1 MSKPEVER
9 QKSPN
14 LGFWGR
20 IGLESLWIF
29 CKFFSILPYWFRY
42 YVVEP
47 AVFGALRLLR
57 YRYRVVTENL
67 RNSFP
72 EKSLEELHA
81 IRRGF
86 YRTLA
91 EIFVDTF
98 SLAGLTDEKCRQV
111 VVVKDLEKQMAAVEG
126 RDWIALTAHLG
137 CWEYCSF
144 WGIIVPS
151 QVVVAVYHPL
161 RSRVFDELYK
171 RLRSHANICPVPM
184 AESLRFYLR
193 NREKGIDG
201 KNIVMGLIA
210 DQNPPRRPDSHWFR
224 FLNRDTIFFDGG
236 EKLALRCG
244 LPVYCCWLRRVKP
257 GYYEMDF
264 DRIYDGEEEVAPH
277 EITERYVRRLEQ
289 KIREYP
295 DLWMGRTSGGNTS
308 PRPIWPAWN
317 ANENRNSDPELERC
331 RAFAPFPAFGA
342 RIGSRRGRRRRGRQ
356 RFDGRFARRART
368 RISRCG
374 ANRTGP

>member
-91 EIFVDTF
+91 EIFVDIF

-111 VVVKDLEKQMAAVEG
+111 IVVKDLEKQMAAVEG

-295 DLWMGRTSGGNTS
+295 DLWMWSHKRWKHKS
-308 PRPIWPAWN
+308 PADLARM
-317 ANENRNSDPELERC
+317 ECERK
-331 RAFAPFPAFGA
+331 
-342 RIGSRRGRRRRGRQ
+342 Q
-356 RFDGRFARRART
+356 K
-368 RISRCG
+368 
-374 ANRTGP
+374 

>member
-1 MSKPEVER
+1 MLSGEV
-9 QKSPN
+9 
-14 LGFWGR
+14 FTV
-20 IGLESLWIF
+20 LW
-29 CKFFSILPYWFRY
+29 
-42 YVVEP
+42 
-47 AVFGALRLLR
+47 
-57 YRYRVVTENL
+57 
-67 RNSFP
+67 
-72 EKSLEELHA
+72 
-81 IRRGF
+81 RRF
-86 YRTLA
+86 
-91 EIFVDTF
+91 FVDTF

-236 EKLALRCG
+236 GEAGAALRPARVLLLAAACQAG
-244 LPVYCCWLRRVKP
+244 LLR
-257 GYYEMDF
+257 
-264 DRIYDGEEEVAPH
+264 DGF
-277 EITERYVRRLEQ
+277 R
-289 KIREYP
+289 P
-295 DLWMGRTSGGNTS
+295 DL
-308 PRPIWPAWN
+308 
-317 ANENRNSDPELERC
+317 
-331 RAFAPFPAFGA
+331 
-342 RIGSRRGRRRRGRQ
+342 RRRRG
-356 RFDGRFARRART
+356 GR
-368 RISRCG
+368 S
-374 ANRTGP
+374 P

>member
-81 IRRGF
+81 IRRVF

-144 WGIIVPS
+144 WGYDLFRRRGE
-151 QVVVAVYHPL
+151 AGAAL
-161 RSRVFDELYK
+161 RSARILLLAAACQTGL
-171 RLRSHANICPVPM
+171 LR
-184 AESLRFYLR
+184 
-193 NREKGIDG
+193 DG
-201 KNIVMGLIA
+201 F
-210 DQNPPRRPDSHWFR
+210 RPD
-224 FLNRDTIFFDGG
+224 L
-236 EKLALRCG
+236 
-244 LPVYCCWLRRVKP
+244 
-257 GYYEMDF
+257 
-264 DRIYDGEEEVAPH
+264 
-277 EITERYVRRLEQ
+277 
-289 KIREYP
+289 
-295 DLWMGRTSGGNTS
+295 
-308 PRPIWPAWN
+308 
-317 ANENRNSDPELERC
+317 
-331 RAFAPFPAFGA
+331 
-342 RIGSRRGRRRRGRQ
+342 RRRRG
-356 RFDGRFARRART
+356 GG
-368 RISRCG
+368 S
-374 ANRTGP
+374 P

>member
-126 RDWIALTAHLG
+126 RDWIALTAPFRVLG
-137 CWEYCSF
+137 VLFVLGDYRPFAGGRGGLSS
-144 WGIIVPS
+144 P
-151 QVVVAVYHPL
+151 
-161 RSRVFDELYK
+161 
-171 RLRSHANICPVPM
+171 
-184 AESLRFYLR
+184 AESRFRRIVQTSAQPCEYLP
-193 NREKGIDG
+193 GTDG
-201 KNIVMGLIA
+201 
-210 DQNPPRRPDSHWFR
+210 
-224 FLNRDTIFFDGG
+224 
-236 EKLALRCG
+236 
-244 LPVYCCWLRRVKP
+244 
-257 GYYEMDF
+257 
-264 DRIYDGEEEVAPH
+264 
-277 EITERYVRRLEQ
+277 
-289 KIREYP
+289 
-295 DLWMGRTSGGNTS
+295 
-308 PRPIWPAWN
+308 
-317 ANENRNSDPELERC
+317 
-331 RAFAPFPAFGA
+331 
-342 RIGSRRGRRRRGRQ
+342 
-356 RFDGRFARRART
+356 
-368 RISRCG
+368 
-374 ANRTGP
+374 

>member
-126 RDWIALTAHLG
+126 RDWIALTAH
-137 CWEYCSF
+137 
-144 WGIIVPS
+144 WGAGNTVRSGGLSSLRRWSWRSIIP
-151 QVVVAVYHPL
+151 
-161 RSRVFDELYK
+161 
-171 RLRSHANICPVPM
+171 
-184 AESLRFYLR
+184 AESRFRRIVQTSAQPCEYLS
-193 NREKGIDG
+193 GTDG
-201 KNIVMGLIA
+201 
-210 DQNPPRRPDSHWFR
+210 
-224 FLNRDTIFFDGG
+224 
-236 EKLALRCG
+236 
-244 LPVYCCWLRRVKP
+244 
-257 GYYEMDF
+257 
-264 DRIYDGEEEVAPH
+264 
-277 EITERYVRRLEQ
+277 
-289 KIREYP
+289 
-295 DLWMGRTSGGNTS
+295 
-308 PRPIWPAWN
+308 
-317 ANENRNSDPELERC
+317 
-331 RAFAPFPAFGA
+331 
-342 RIGSRRGRRRRGRQ
+342 
-356 RFDGRFARRART
+356 
-368 RISRCG
+368 
-374 ANRTGP
+374 